1 MTRREFLEDIRES
14 LEPEVSSA
22 VLQENMKY
30 YNDYFD
36 EEIRKGR
43 TEEEIISELGDPWA
57 LAKTIIDMEESKG
70 NTQGYYNESE
80 NTSQESVNQKTK
92 VFKADNLGKRILL
105 FVGLAFMLFVIFSV
119 VSGIVSIVAPIALP
133 VILVLCVIRLFK
145 NMIK

>member
-43 TEEEIISELGDPWA
+43 TEDEIISELGDPWA

-70 NTQGYYNESE
+70 NTQGYCNESE

-119 VSGIVSIVAPIALP
+119 VSGIVSIVAPVALP

-145 NMIK
+145 NVIK

>member
-43 TEEEIISELGDPWA
+43 TEDEIISELGDPWA

-70 NTQGYYNESE
+70 NTQGYCNESE

-119 VSGIVSIVAPIALP
+119 VSGIVSIVAPVALP

>member
-43 TEEEIISELGDPWA
+43 TEDEIISDLGDPWA

-70 NTQGYYNESE
+70 NTQGYCNESE

-119 VSGIVSIVAPIALP
+119 VSGIVSIVASVALP